1 MCATS
6 DFAASASTH
15 RWAYLHSC
23 RQGAWVSST
32 CGVAAPAAIERAGSA
47 AFCNPPAAR
56 SGASGVDGLSPP
68 AQSTHQTFLV
78 FGDQCALSPTSSLS
92 AHEWQRP
99 PYFSEMKRRSSGS
112 FVNGLRCGQL
122 ETRER
127 KTERV
132 GEPTDIFATL
142 CLASQAH
149 RLRLHIS
156 LVHGR
161 DWSQALPAGSRDAR
175 TVATRRV
182 CSCCIRGEE
191 YRQLGLIARFPADV

>member
-15 RWAYLHSC
+15 CWAYLHSC
-23 RQGAWVSST
+23 RQGAWVPST
-32 CGVAAPAAIERAGSA
+32 CGVAAPAAIERVGSA

-78 FGDQCALSPTSSLS
+78 DGDQCALSPTSSLS

-112 FVNGLRCGQL
+112 FVNGLRSGQL

-149 RLRLHIS
+149 RLRLLYKAPRALKRRIQEFRERPENR
-156 LVHGR
+156 GR
-161 DWSQALPAGSRDAR
+161 KRVKREPMRRARRTRSGARDAHIQ
-175 TVATRRV
+175 V
-182 CSCCIRGEE
+182 
-191 YRQLGLIARFPADV
+191 